1 MTRAAKGGIVMARK
15 TGDYHTEHIEWL
27 KDPENAAGYLN
38 AVIEEEDKDA
48 LLLALRNIAE
58 AEGGMAAVAEKA
70 HLKRESLYRMLSPR
84 GNPALSNLFSI
95 LHGMGLKM
103 TIQPDKTVTVS

>member
-1 MTRAAKGGIVMARK
+1 MARK
-15 TGDYHTEHIEWL
+15 TGDYHVEHIEWL
-27 KDPENAAGYLN
+27 NDPENAAGYLN

-70 HLKRESLYRMLSPR
+70 HLNRESLYRMFSPR
-84 GNPALSNLFSI
+84 GNPALSNLLSI

-103 TIQPDKTVTVS
+103 TIQPEKTISVR

>member
-1 MTRAAKGGIVMARK
+1 MARK

-27 KDPENAAGYLN
+27 KDSENAAGYLN

-70 HLKRESLYRMLSPR
+70 HVKRESLYRMLSTG
-84 GNPALSNLFSI
+84 GNPALSNLLSI

-103 TIQPDKTVTVS
+103 TIQPDKSVTAS

>member
-1 MTRAAKGGIVMARK
+1 MPRI

-38 AVIEEEDKDA
+38 AVIEEGDKDA

-58 AEGGMAAVAEKA
+58 AEGGMAVVAEKA
-70 HLKRESLYRMLSPR
+70 HLKRESLYRMLSTR
-84 GNPALSNLFSI
+84 GNPALSNLLSI

-103 TIQPDKTVTVS
+103 TIQPGKYEI

>member
-1 MTRAAKGGIVMARK
+1 MPKK
-15 TGDYHTEHIEWL
+15 TGNYHSEHIQWL

-38 AVIEEEDKDA
+38 AVIEEGDKDA

-58 AEGGMAAVAEKA
+58 AEGGMTAVAEKA
-70 HLKRESLYRMLSPR
+70 HLKRESLYRMLSTR
-84 GNPALSNLFSI
+84 GNPALSNLLSI

-103 TIQPDKTVTVS
+103 TIQPDKPLIAS

>member
-1 MTRAAKGGIVMARK
+1 MARV
-15 TGDYHTEHIEWL
+15 TGDYHTEHIQWL

-38 AVIEEEDKDA
+38 AVIEEGDKDA

-70 HLKRESLYRMLSPR
+70 NLKRESLYRMLSTR
-84 GNPALSNLFSI
+84 GNPALSNLLSI

-103 TIQPDKTVTVS
+103 IIQPDKPVTASS

>member
-1 MTRAAKGGIVMARK
+1 MARK

-38 AVIEEEDKDA
+38 AVLEEEDKDA

-103 TIQPDKTVTVS
+103 TIQPDKAVTAS

>member
-1 MTRAAKGGIVMARK
+1 MARI
-15 TGDYHTEHIEWL
+15 TGDYHTEHIQWL

-38 AVIEEEDKDA
+38 AVIEEGDKDA

-70 HLKRESLYRMLSPR
+70 HVKRESLYRMLSTG
-84 GNPALSNLFSI
+84 GNPALSNLLSI

-103 TIQPDKTVTVS
+103 TIQPDKPVTAS

>member
-1 MTRAAKGGIVMARK
+1 MARI
-15 TGDYHTEHIEWL
+15 TGDYHAEHIQWL

-38 AVIEEEDKDA
+38 AIIEEGDKDA

-70 HLKRESLYRMLSPR
+70 HVKRESLYRMLSTG
-84 GNPALSNLFSI
+84 GNPALSNLLSI

-103 TIQPDKTVTVS
+103 TIQPDKPVTAS

>member
-1 MTRAAKGGIVMARK
+1 MARK
-15 TGDYHTEHIEWL
+15 TGDYHTEHIQWL

-38 AVIEEEDKDA
+38 AVIEEGDKDA

-70 HLKRESLYRMLSPR
+70 HVKRESLYRMLSTG
-84 GNPALSNLFSI
+84 GNPALSNLLSI

-103 TIQPDKTVTVS
+103 TIQPDKPVTAS

>member
-1 MTRAAKGGIVMARK
+1 MARK

-38 AVIEEEDKDA
+38 AVLEEEDKDA

-103 TIQPDKTVTVS
+103 TIQPDKAITAS

>member
-1 MTRAAKGGIVMARK
+1 MTMARK
-15 TGDYHTEHIEWL
+15 TGDYHAEHIEWL

-70 HLKRESLYRMLSPR
+70 HLKREGNSGDSLFNSCQ
-84 GNPALSNLFSI
+84 LFSAQYKI
-95 LHGMGLKM
+95 TSNPLDSL
-103 TIQPDKTVTVS
+103 

>member
-1 MTRAAKGGIVMARK
+1 MARK

-38 AVIEEEDKDA
+38 AVIEEGDKDA
-48 LLLALRNIAE
+48 LLLALRNVAE
-58 AEGGMAAVAEKA
+58 AEGGMAAVAERA
-70 HLKRESLYRMLSPR
+70 HVKRESLYRMLSTR
-84 GNPALSNLFSI
+84 GNPALSNLLTI

-103 TIQPDKTVTVS
+103 TIQPEKTVTAT

>member
-1 MTRAAKGGIVMARK
+1 MARK
-15 TGDYHTEHIEWL
+15 TGDYHSEHIEWL
-27 KDPENAAGYLN
+27 KNPENAAGYLN

-58 AEGGMAAVAEKA
+58 AEGGMSAVAEKA
-70 HLKRESLYRMLSPR
+70 HVKRESLYRMLSTR
-84 GNPALSNLFSI
+84 GNPGLSNLLSI

-103 TIQPDKTVTVS
+103 TIQPEKAVTTS

>member
-1 MTRAAKGGIVMARK
+1 MARK
-15 TGDYHTEHIEWL
+15 TGDYHTEHIQWL

-38 AVIEEEDKDA
+38 AVIDEDDKDA

-58 AEGGMAAVAEKA
+58 AEGGMGAVAEKA
-70 HLKRESLYRMLSPR
+70 HVKRESLYRMLSPR
-84 GNPALSNLFSI
+84 GNPALSNLLSI

-103 TIQPDKTVTVS
+103 TIQPEKSATA

>member
-1 MTRAAKGGIVMARK
+1 MARK

-38 AVIEEEDKDA
+38 AVLEEEDQDA

-103 TIQPDKTVTVS
+103 TIQPDKTITAA

>member
-1 MTRAAKGGIVMARK
+1 MARK
-15 TGDYHTEHIEWL
+15 TGDYHTEHIQWL

-38 AVIEEEDKDA
+38 TVIEEEDKDA

-58 AEGGMAAVAEKA
+58 AEGGMAAVAERA
-70 HLKRESLYRMLSPR
+70 DVKRESLYRMLSPH
-84 GNPALSNLFSI
+84 GNPTLSNLLSI

-103 TIQPDKTVTVS
+103 TIQPKKSGKDNIEPPILA

>member
-1 MTRAAKGGIVMARK
+1 MARK

-38 AVIEEEDKDA
+38 AVIEEGDKDA

-58 AEGGMAAVAEKA
+58 AEGGMAAVAERA
-70 HLKRESLYRMLSPR
+70 HVKRESLYRMLSAR
-84 GNPALSNLFSI
+84 GNPALSNLLTI

-103 TIQPDKTVTVS
+103 TIQPDKRVTTS

>member
-1 MTRAAKGGIVMARK
+1 MARI
-15 TGDYHTEHIEWL
+15 TGDYHTEHIQWL

-38 AVIEEEDKDA
+38 AVIEEGDKDA

-70 HLKRESLYRMLSPR
+70 HVKRESLYRMLSTG
-84 GNPALSNLFSI
+84 GNPALSNLLSI

-103 TIQPDKTVTVS
+103 TIQPDKPVTAL

>member
-1 MTRAAKGGIVMARK
+1 MARK
-15 TGDYHTEHIEWL
+15 TGDYHQEHIEWL

-58 AEGGMAAVAEKA
+58 AEGGMAVVAEKA

-103 TIQPDKTVTVS
+103 TIQPDKAVTAS

>member
-1 MTRAAKGGIVMARK
+1 MTRK
-15 TGDYHTEHIEWL
+15 TGKYHTEHIEWL
-27 KDPENAAGYLN
+27 IDPENAAGYLN

-103 TIQPDKTVTVS
+103 TIQPDKPVTVS